1 MTIQD
6 TSEVNPVDF
15 FVAKKITLPEL
26 VYKLMCGAIVTVIA
40 LRLNDIIKKLITSV
54 SMLMPKNNDIVNS
67 LIDLILTLIFVIVFS
82 IIMRMI
88 MFSKI
93 SEKVAFLQGQ

>member
-15 FVAKKITLPEL
+15 FVAKKIPLTEL

-40 LRLNDIIKKLITSV
+40 LRLNDIIKTLITSV
-54 SMLMPKNNDIVNS
+54 SMLMPKNNEIVNS
-67 LIDLILTLIFVIVFS
+67 LLDLMLTLIFVVVFAM
-82 IIMRMI
+82 IMRVV
-88 MFSKI
+88 MFSKL
-93 SEKVAFLQGQ
+93 SEKW